1 LSEVPTTAAE
11 PRRLFFALWP
21 SQQLQEQMHGLA
33 RDLVRSGSA
42 RLIPAEKLHLTLA
55 FLGSVD
61 AARQACYEQAA
72 DAIRTGPF
80 TLTLDEA
87 GVWRRS
93 GIVWVGTPRT
103 PAPLLDLVRDLSIG
117 LARCG
122 HEPETRPFK
131 VHVTVARNARGHR
144 HAARG
149 RLPESA
155 GVQAAAAVRAALPF
169 EWAVDDFC
177 LVQSQMLPDGARY
190 QILKRWALG

>member
-1 LSEVPTTAAE
+1 MSEAPTPAAT
-11 PRRLFFALWP
+11 RRLFFALWP
-21 SQQLQEQMHGLA
+21 SQALQEQMHRLA
-33 RDLVRSGSA
+33 RDLVRSGGA

-61 AARQACYEQAA
+61 AAREACYEQAA
-72 DAIRTGPF
+72 DAVRAEPF
-80 TLTLDEA
+80 TLTLDETGA
-87 GVWRRS
+87 WQRT

-131 VHVTVARNARGHR
+131 VHVTVARNARGRR
-144 HAARG
+144 HLARD
-149 RLPESA
+149 RAPESA
-155 GVQAAAAVRAALPF
+155 GAPAADAVHAALPF
-169 EWAVDDFC
+169 EWPVDHFC

-190 QILKRWALG
+190 QILKRWPLR

>member
-1 LSEVPTTAAE
+1 MSEAPITAAE
-11 PRRLFFALWP
+11 LRRLFFALWP
-21 SQQLQEQMHGLA
+21 PQPLQERMHRMT

-42 RLIPAEKLHLTLA
+42 RLIPAEKLHLTLV

-72 DAIRTGPF
+72 DAVRTEPF
-80 TLTLDEA
+80 TLTLDETGA
-87 GVWRRS
+87 WQRS

-122 HEPETRPFK
+122 YELETRPFK
-131 VHVTVARNARGHR
+131 VHVTVARNARGQR
-144 HAARG
+144 HGARGRVPELAGAQAVDAARG
-149 RLPESA
+149 
-155 GVQAAAAVRAALPF
+155 ALPF
-169 EWAVDDFC
+169 EWPVDHFC

-190 QILKRWALG
+190 QILKKWPLG

>member
-1 LSEVPTTAAE
+1 LSEAPIPAATK
-11 PRRLFFALWP
+11 RLFFALWP
-21 SQQLQEQMHGLA
+21 SQVLQEQMHWLA
-33 RDLVRSGSA
+33 RDLVRSGNA
-42 RLIPAEKLHLTLA
+42 RLIPPDKLHLTLA

-72 DAIRTGPF
+72 EAVRAKPF

-93 GIVWVGTPRT
+93 GIVWVGTPHT
-103 PAPLLDLVRDLSIG
+103 PAALLDLVRDLTVG

-122 HEPETRPFK
+122 HEPDTRPFK

-144 HAARG
+144 NVARG
-149 RLPESA
+149 GRAEPVGA
-155 GVQAAAAVRAALPF
+155 PAADAPRAALPF
-169 EWAVDDFC
+169 EWSVDHFC

-190 QILKRWALG
+190 QILKRWSLG

>member
-1 LSEVPTTAAE
+1 LSETPIPAATK
-11 PRRLFFALWP
+11 RLFFALWP
-21 SQQLQEQMHGLA
+21 SPPLQEQMHRLA
-33 RDLVRSGSA
+33 RDLVRSDNA
-42 RLIPAEKLHLTLA
+42 RLIPADKLHLTLA

-72 DAIRTGPF
+72 DAVRVEPF
-80 TLTLDEA
+80 TLTLGEA

-103 PAPLLDLVRDLSIG
+103 PAALLDLVRDLGMG

-131 VHVTVARNARGHR
+131 VHVTVARNARGRR
-144 HAARG
+144 HVARD
-149 RLPESA
+149 RASESA
-155 GVQAAAAVRAALPF
+155 GAPAANAVQTALPL
-169 EWAVDDFC
+169 EWPVDHFC

-190 QILKRWALG
+190 QILKRWPLR